1 MKTSYYCKPGLQRFP
16 LFPLKAVVLQI
27 RQLHSFIFFLNF
39 LKGVKFRG
47 LKKFVYYSY
56 GCFQIYLL
64 LDNQNDM
71 LFPGGDYFPTLSI
84 LW

>member
-1 MKTSYYCKPGLQRFP
+1 MKTSYYCKPGLKRFP

-47 LKKFVYYSY
+47 LKKICILLIWMFPDLFVI
-56 GCFQIYLL
+56 G
-64 LDNQNDM
+64 
-71 LFPGGDYFPTLSI
+71 
-84 LW
+84 